1 MPGGG
6 TPVFFEGKKAVM
18 LQTKLKVEQ
27 RSTGTIAVTL
37 VANGLCVQV
46 SFVTSPLCGSGLL
59 AWHHWAAGT
68 LETAITNIDAG
79 IWEFL

>member
-1 MPGGG
+1 MDTCFFLGGG
-6 TPVFFEGKKAVM
+6 EAMM

-37 VANGLCVQV
+37 ATNGFCVQA

-59 AWHHWAAGT
+59 ARHVWVAGT

-79 IWEFL
+79 I